1 MHSQKRSPDV
11 SRPETYDSSEDDK
24 ANILSSAS
32 QTLIPVLQ
40 MTEDQEISTPNLGY
54 SIKLDAELLEK
65 SHPENI
71 ITQLLEEEDDSCVMF
86 IGQTPPIE
94 LDDEIE
100 ESKKYL

>member
-1 MHSQKRSPDV
+1 
-11 SRPETYDSSEDDK
+11 
-24 ANILSSAS
+24 
-32 QTLIPVLQ
+32 

-86 IGQTPPIE
+86 IG
-94 LDDEIE
+94 
-100 ESKKYL
+100 